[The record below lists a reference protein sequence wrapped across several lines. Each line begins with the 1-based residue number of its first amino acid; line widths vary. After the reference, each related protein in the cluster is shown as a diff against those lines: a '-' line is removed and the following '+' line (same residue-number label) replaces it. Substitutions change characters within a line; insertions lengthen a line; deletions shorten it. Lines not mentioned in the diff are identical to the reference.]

1 MLDRPELAR
10 LTDATRKVPLTTNEY
25 NATDFVAAVVETV
38 MDYRNNTT
46 TVERAGRYF
55 EEHAHRRITTLDDLE
70 DELARYPDDRDG
82 NDALAI
88 ELWNYHH
95 WRRAQELRGLAA
107 YFGERD
113 VTDLASLRAWAEGST
128 SKDFVGHI
136 KGLGPTVYQ
145 WLVMRAG
152 VETIKPDV
160 HVLRFVS
167 GAVGRPVNGAEAVQA
182 LEVVAERPEISPR
195 VPDWSVWEYQRAG
208 S

>member
-1 MLDRPELAR
+1 M
-10 LTDATRKVPLTTNEY
+10 
-25 NATDFVAAVVETV
+25 
-38 MDYRNNTT
+38 
-46 TVERAGRYF
+46 
-55 EEHAHRRITTLDDLE
+55 
-70 DELARYPDDRDG
+70 
-82 NDALAI
+82 

-95 WRRAQELRGLAA
+95 WRRAQELRGLVA
-107 YFGERD
+107 YFRERD

-167 GAVGRPVNGAEAVQA
+167 AAIGRPVNEAEAVHA
-182 LEVVAERPEISPR
+182 LEEVAGRLGDQLRVCSTGRSGSTSAPEARGLRIRPDLSRTPSSEPPS
-195 VPDWSVWEYQRAG
+195 
-208 S
+208 